1 MKTAVIYARYSS
13 DNQTEQSIEGQLRVC
28 KEYAE
33 RNDIL
38 ILDTYIDR
46 AMTGTNDNRPDFQRM
61 LKDSYK
67 KEWNYV
73 LVYKFDRF
81 SRNKYETTIHKHTLQ
96 LNGVKVLSA
105 MENIPDSPEGIILE
119 ALLEGMNQYYS
130 AELAQKVKRGM
141 NENRLKGYFTG
152 GKLPYGYTLDGK
164 HIVIDESKANI
175 IRYIFKQYSLS
186 IPARQIID
194 DLTKQGLLH
203 KGKPFKQNAI
213 YHILKNERYTGVYR
227 LEEKIFENLY
237 PQIID
242 KETFQIVQEKNK
254 ENHYGKY
261 SIKSV
266 YLFKNKLKCGYCGNP
281 ISAECARTRNG
292 TKLNYYKCRGV
303 KKYRN
308 GCVKE
313 TIRQEVLEEFL
324 LNTIITELDNPK
336 TIDIIVKN
344 LMDIQKNMEKQNSSL
359 NILVKEKSQTENSL
373 KNILSALEQGIIN
386 KTTNNRMKELEEQI
400 EDLDKKILI
409 EKSKADI
416 KISEEEIRKYYKSAL
431 ERDPLALINYIIKEI
446 KLYNDKVEI
455 TFNTPTKN
463 SDNSQGFSFLS
474 INKSLKKEIQYKE
487 AIIINM
493 TINFYI

>member
-1 MKTAVIYARYSS
+1 
-13 DNQTEQSIEGQLRVC
+13 
-28 KEYAE
+28 
-33 RNDIL
+33 
-38 ILDTYIDR
+38 
-46 AMTGTNDNRPDFQRM
+46 M
-61 LKDSYK
+61 LFRS
-67 KEWNYV
+67 
-73 LVYKFDRF
+73 
-81 SRNKYETTIHKHTLQ
+81 
-96 LNGVKVLSA
+96 
-105 MENIPDSPEGIILE
+105 
-119 ALLEGMNQYYS
+119 
-130 AELAQKVKRGM
+130 
-141 NENRLKGYFTG
+141 
-152 GKLPYGYTLDGK
+152 
-164 HIVIDESKANI
+164 
-175 IRYIFKQYSLS
+175 
-186 IPARQIID
+186 
-194 DLTKQGLLH
+194 
-203 KGKPFKQNAI
+203 
-213 YHILKNERYTGVYR
+213 
-227 LEEKIFENLY
+227 
-237 PQIID
+237 
-242 KETFQIVQEKNK
+242 
-254 ENHYGKY
+254 GKY

-266 YLFKNKLKCGYCGNP
+266 YLFKNKLKCGYCGNQ

-344 LMDIQKNMEKQNSSL
+344 LMDIQKNMAKQNSSL
-359 NILVKEKSQTENSL
+359 NILVKEKSQAENSL

-409 EKSKADI
+409 EKSKANI

-431 ERDPLALINYIIKEI
+431 EREPLALINYVIKEI